1 MFFSQDSEGS
11 ELKARRLTALATVM
25 LVVITPALTVAQ
37 KISSLT
43 TAAKGTGRL
52 NIASVDTHKLTRLLV
67 ILRENGVA
75 EITLYSDGQICGQGE
90 WSEDAEMSNGIDLKI
105 TSGIIRGH
113 ASGTGKLFL
122 RDDRK
127 SIASLRIT
135 AKASGNEVKVDFVA
149 RKQTKSDAVAV
160 FR

>member
-1 MFFSQDSEGS
+1 VFLSQDSEGS
-11 ELKARRLTALATVM
+11 KLKSRRLTLATLM
-25 LVVITPALTVAQ
+25 LVVITPAYTVAQ

-43 TAAKGTGRL
+43 SAAKGTGRL
-52 NIASVDTHKLTRLLV
+52 NIASVDTHKLTGLLV

-75 EITLYSDGQICGQGE
+75 EITLYSDGQISGQGE
-90 WSEDAEMSNGIDLKI
+90 WSEDADMNGIDLKI

-127 SIASLRIT
+127 SIASLSIT
-135 AKASGNEVKVDFVA
+135 ARASGNEVKVEFVA

>member
-1 MFFSQDSEGS
+1 M
-11 ELKARRLTALATVM
+11 KARLITALATLM
-25 LVVITPALTVAQ
+25 LVVVTPALTVAQ

-43 TAAKGTGRL
+43 SAAKGSGKL
-52 NIASVDTHKLTRLLV
+52 NIASFDTHKLTGVLV

-75 EITLYSDGQICGQGE
+75 EITFYSDGQICGQGE
-90 WSEDAEMSNGIDLKI
+90 WSEDAESNGIDLKI

-122 RDDRK
+122 REDRK

-135 AKASGNEVKVDFVA
+135 AQASGNEVTVDFVA
-149 RKQTKSDAVAV
+149 RKQNKKLDAVAV